1 MTLELLPTKTPLWYP
16 PISMDAIGSAALEKS
31 KSKKKLFS
39 RQLSVRLELADG
51 NTVSSGLN
59 LMVVDGG

>member
-31 KSKKKLFS
+31 KSKKIFSADSSLF
-39 RQLSVRLELADG
+39 
-51 NTVSSGLN
+51 VSSSP
-59 LMVVDGG
+59 METQ